1 MEAEQLAAVVHTN
14 HNKSQKKSK
23 KKSKYVYKPMKIKTQ
38 KPKTYRTL

>member
-23 KKSKYVYKPMKIKTQ
+23 KKPKYAQ
-38 KPKTYRTL
+38 K